1 MFFVDTLETE
11 GLGNRSY
18 LAGGATT
25 AVVVDPPRDVER
37 VVAAAAG
44 RGVRIGYVVHAF
56 TADPEDEEGWT
67 RQARAL
73 STAVENAAVLG
84 AGVVYLVSG
93 PSGRPTSGAVH
104 VIASSCTPGAC
115 TCEPWATV
123 RPKGSRREVDHASS
137 ELAPGRLPAW
147 SADWA

>member
-44 RGVRIGYVVHAF
+44 RGVRIGYVV
-56 TADPEDEEGWT
+56 
-67 RQARAL
+67 
-73 STAVENAAVLG
+73 ENH
-84 AGVVYLVSG
+84 
-93 PSGRPTSGAVH
+93 VH
-104 VIASSCTPGAC
+104 NDNVTG
-115 TCEPWATV
+115 
-123 RPKGSRREVDHASS
+123 GL
-137 ELAPGRLPAW
+137 EL
-147 SADWA
+147 